1 MESELM
7 DIYNKLIKIFK
18 EYGILIGTLIIALV
32 EIFILKMTLNKVF
45 SFVIG
50 MVVFDI
56 IVNSFKKKNK
66 IE

>member
-1 MESELM
+1 M
-7 DIYNKLIKIFK
+7 DKYNKLIKIFK

-32 EIFILKMTLNKVF
+32 EIFVLKMTINKVF

-66 IE
+66 KQ